1 MRERNLQLDL
11 LRCAAIMGVLIEHTI
26 NFRKTRWWWDHAL
39 VTGVDL
45 FFVISGFLISG
56 LLFSE
61 FQKRGRIN
69 FARFA
74 IRRALKLYPT
84 LYVLVFGTVLQQ
96 LVHGLHSRAWII
108 KPALH
113 DIFFV
118 QSYFPGTYG
127 HFWSLSVEEHFYILL
142 PLTLYFMLRKGRG
155 DTDPFRKLPLIFLLV
170 AVFGLAVRIVTAIL
184 VQPYDNST
192 HLYPTHLRLDS
203 LLFGVL
209 LSYWSFFHRERLSA
223 IVDWSR
229 PFLPAISMLLIVPAF
244 ISKPNFIVYTVQLS
258 LLYLGYGGLMISLLQ
273 VPLTTKSSYGWLL
286 QPMSYIGQHSYPIYV
301 FHLAIMQQLSK
312 YRLLHGVRGIA
323 LYFVCTIAFGIS
335 FSKVIEFPV
344 LHLRDRIFPPV
355 AVAEIPTSVPPSKSA
370 VDKRII
376 ESGVD
381 QAT

>member
-1 MRERNLQLDL
+1 MAVLVVHTTLFRYPRSWLER
-11 LRCAAIMGVLIEHTI
+11 
-26 NFRKTRWWWDHAL
+26 L
-39 VTGVDL
+39 VVRGTWTGVDL

-61 FQKRGRIN
+61 FQKRGQIN
-69 FARFA
+69 FARFL

-84 LYVLVFGTVLQQ
+84 LYVLVFGVMLWRLT
-96 LVHGLHSRAWII
+96 HSGFRSVSSIM

-142 PLTLYFMLRKGRG
+142 PLTLYLMLRKGRRG

-170 AVFGLAVRIVTAIL
+170 SVFSLAVRIVHAVL
-184 VQPYDNST
+184 VQPYHNQT

-209 LSYWSFFHRERLSA
+209 LSYWSFFHRERFSA
-223 IVDWSR
+223 LINRSR
-229 PFLPAISMLLIVPAF
+229 PFLFPISLLLIMPVF
-244 ISKPNFIVYTVQLS
+244 IWTQSDFVIYTVGLS
-258 LLYLGYGGLMISLLQ
+258 FLYLGYGGLMISLLQ
-273 VPLTTKSSYGWLL
+273 APLTTKGSPAWLL
-286 QPMSYIGQHSYPIYV
+286 RPISYIGQHSYPIYV
-301 FHLAIMQQLSK
+301 FHEMIMEQLSAHN
-312 YRLLHGVRGIA
+312 LLHGFTG
-323 LYFVCTIAFGIS
+323 LLFYFASTIAFGIV
-335 FSKVIEFPV
+335 FSRVIEFPV

-355 AVAEIPTSVPPSKSA
+355 VAPRVPAGIPRSEPAAATRLVAS
-370 VDKRII
+370 R
-376 ESGVD
+376 VD